1 VPEAPDDDGRLLNC
15 VVRVA
20 DDGRLTPVASLGLW
34 VTVPLRRPV
43 PEAPDDDEDG
53 RLLNCVVR
61 EADDGM
67 LTPVASLG
75 LWVTVPL

>member
-1 VPEAPDDDGRLLNC
+1 MWPDFVAPDDD
-15 VVRVA
+15 
-20 DDGRLTPVASLGLW
+20 DDM
-34 VTVPLRRPV
+34 
-43 PEAPDDDEDG
+43 APDDDEDG